1 MEVVDIKKILAPNLL
16 IYIYLHCARSLS
28 WCATTLATLIRVRFT
43 FTSKYLK
50 SVSISVLFYHFF
62 TEVHLKKFRE
72 GWQKKR
78 KMMRFFNGNLIQRLP
93 PHSGRH
99 AHEISC
105 FFNET
110 RKSQDRYQKCCRI
123 LYHSQNLQPYSWV
136 ILENYHKLK
145 SY

>member
-78 KMMRFFNGNLIQRLP
+78 KMMRFLM
-93 PHSGRH
+93 
-99 AHEISC
+99 EIWSKGC
-105 FFNET
+105 HHTEGDMPTKFPVSLMRQENPSIDIKNIAGFYT
-110 RKSQDRYQKCCRI
+110 ILRI
-123 LYHSQNLQPYSWV
+123 CNHTA
-136 ILENYHKLK
+136 E
-145 SY
+145 